1 MCKRC
6 LWLDESKPDYVA
18 YHDQEW
24 GVPIWDDRKLFEFIT
39 LESAQA
45 GLSWYTILKKR
56 ENYRTA
62 FKEFDVQKVANI
74 SEQDVDIL
82 MENKGII
89 RNRAKILATIN
100 NAQRFIEV
108 QSAFGS
114 FAKYQWAFMDFIP
127 KINDIKSKDD
137 YPTTSE
143 ISEKFSKDLKKR
155 GFKFLGPTTIYAH
168 MQACGMV
175 NDHDN
180 DCHRKQPLTDL
191 IASLD
196 LTKELNKETN

>member
-24 GVPIWDDRKLFEFIT
+24 GVPIWDDNKLFEFIT

-56 ENYRTA
+56 ENYRAA
-62 FKEFDVQKVANI
+62 FKEFDVQKVANM
-74 SEQDVDIL
+74 SDQDVEAL
-82 MENKGII
+82 MENKGIV

-108 QSAFGS
+108 QAAYGS
-114 FAKYQWAFMDFIP
+114 FAKYQWAFVNFNPIV
-127 KINDIKSKDD
+127 NDIKGKED
-137 YPTTSE
+137 YPVTSE
-143 ISEKFSKDLKKR
+143 ISEKFAKDLKKK
-155 GFKFLGPTTIYAH
+155 GFKFLGPTTVYAH

-180 DCHRKQPLTDL
+180 DCHAKQPLIDL
-191 IASLD
+191 LARLNIAD
-196 LTKELNKETN
+196 ELNNVRS